1 MIGEPHRNTHRHR
14 GRAAFLAFAELLGIF
29 IAAPQLRADEP
40 YARSRDYD
48 LQHSKISLR
57 FDIDQKKVLGEVTH
71 SLSILRDG
79 SSKITFDSV
88 GLNIQG
94 VTLNKAPAK
103 FEISA
108 DKLIIALPGA
118 AKTGD
123 KFDVAIR
130 YEGKPAKG
138 IYFILPDKDYPD
150 RPKQI
155 WTQGESE
162 DTRYYLPTYNYPND
176 RLTTETILTVPASW
190 ITVSNGKL
198 ISVSDAGKGLKTWYW
213 KESVPSSTYLITV
226 VAGEFDEVKD
236 TWRGIPVTYYAPKG
250 RGDRLPINYGRTPAM
265 MELFSKKLGVDYAW
279 EKYAQVMVDEFVAGG
294 MENSSAT
301 TNASSSLVHP
311 KLAPEYLTGE
321 DDLISHELG
330 HQWFGDLVTC
340 KDWGDIWL
348 NEGFATFLEAVWT
361 EAHFGKDQAD
371 YERWNN
377 AREWFESSNLWKR
390 PIVRHDFDD
399 SSEFDGN
406 TYNKAGWVLYMLRHQ
421 IGEDVFYRGIKHY
434 LEVNR
439 GKNVVTSDLAKAIE
453 EATHTNVDQFFSQW
467 LYGAG
472 GPKFELS
479 YTYDG
484 EKHQVILVVK
494 QKQKVEGRV
503 GLFRVPAEVEITT
516 ASGPK
521 LYDVTV
527 SKDHQAFPLPAES
540 APLMVLFDK
549 GGHVLKSAEFHKE
562 KKEWLYQLK
571 NAVDLADRTDAV
583 VALGKMKND
592 EEVIGALGETL
603 RSDKA
608 WGVRAIAADTLG
620 QMGGPSASKLLLAA
634 LDSHDGPWVR
644 NRVVSALGNF
654 KDDAAVAAK
663 LNSIAKQD
671 ESYRARAAALQA
683 LGRLKGPNAFATLE
697 AAVAADSPD
706 GFLRNAALRSLGS
719 LGDDRAVPL
728 LLQWSAAGKPLDSRT
743 AAINSL
749 GRLQKDNKDITRQI
763 AAYLS
768 EPHFPVRMAAIY
780 ALGGRGDAT
789 AIPALEAVLKSDD
802 LSIEMAPMI
811 KAQIAR
817 LKKPADGKPDANP
830 GAGDSGEE
838 SSEGGGEKLTT
849 EQRLEKLEH
858 LLQEMSERLK
868 SMEKHLPPPK
878 Q

>member
-1 MIGEPHRNTHRHR
+1 MIREPHRNTNHHRS
-14 GRAAFLAFAELLGIF
+14 RAGFLALAALLVIF
-29 IAAPQLRADEP
+29 IAALQLRADEP

-48 LQHSKISLR
+48 LQHTKIALR
-57 FDIDQKKVLGEVTH
+57 FDLDQKKLLGEVTH
-71 SLSILRDG
+71 SLSILRGG
-79 SSKITFDSV
+79 STKIAFDSV
-88 GLNIQG
+88 GLNIQS

-103 FEISA
+103 FETSA
-108 DKLIIALPGA
+108 DKLIIPLPTA

-123 KFDVAIR
+123 KFDVVIR

-162 DTRYYLPTYNYPND
+162 DTRYYLPTYDYPND

-226 VAGEFDEVKD
+226 VAGEFDEMKD
-236 TWRGIPVTYYAPKG
+236 TWRGIPVIYYAPKG
-250 RGDRLPINYGRTPAM
+250 RGDRLPVNYGRTPAM
-265 MELFSKKLGVDYAW
+265 MELFSKKFGLDYPW

-301 TNASSSLVHP
+301 TNNSSSLVHP
-311 KLAPEYLTGE
+311 KLAPEYFTGE

-340 KDWGDIWL
+340 KDWGNIWL

-377 AREWFESSNLWKR
+377 AREWFESSNLWKK

-406 TYNKAGWVLYMLRHQ
+406 VYNKAGWVLYMLRHQ
-421 IGEDVFYRGIKHY
+421 IGEDAFYRGIKHY
-434 LEVNR
+434 LQANR

-453 EATHTNVDQFFSQW
+453 ESTHTNVDQFFSQW

-484 EKHQVILVVK
+484 EKHQVILAVK

-521 LYDVTV
+521 LYNVTV
-527 SKDHQAFPLPAES
+527 SKDHQTFPLPAES
-540 APLMVLFDK
+540 TPLMVLFDK
-549 GGHVLKSAEFHKE
+549 GGQVLKSAEFHKE
-562 KKEWLYQLK
+562 KREWFYQLK
-571 NAVDLADRTDAV
+571 NAVDLADRADAV

-592 EEVIGALGETL
+592 EEVIGALGEAL
-603 RSDKA
+603 RNDKA
-608 WGVRAIAADTLG
+608 WGVRAAAADTLG
-620 QMGGPSASKLLLAA
+620 QMGGASASKLLLAA
-634 LDSHDGPWVR
+634 LDSNDKPWVR

-671 ESYRARAAALQA
+671 DSYRARAAALQA
-683 LGRLKGPNAFATLE
+683 LGRLKGPDAFATLE
-697 AAVAADSPD
+697 AAVVADSPD

-719 LGDDRAVPL
+719 LADDKAVPL

-749 GRLQKDNKDITRQI
+749 GRLQKDNKDITKQI
-763 AAYLS
+763 AAYLT

-789 AIPALEAVLKSDD
+789 AVPALEALQKSDD

-817 LKKPADGKPDANP
+817 LKKPADGKPDANSD
-830 GAGDSGEE
+830 AGDSGEE

-849 EQRLEKLEH
+849 EQRLEKLER

-868 SMEKHLPPPK
+868 SMEKRLPSPK